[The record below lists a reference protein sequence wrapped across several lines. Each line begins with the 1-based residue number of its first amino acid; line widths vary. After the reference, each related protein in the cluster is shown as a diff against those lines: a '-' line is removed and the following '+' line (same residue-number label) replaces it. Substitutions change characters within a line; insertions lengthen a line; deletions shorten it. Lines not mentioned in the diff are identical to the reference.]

1 MMLDA
6 LFQPVSARINE
17 PQSLISTSIPCQYWY
32 ENAWY
37 NLVPLDGTKPGAY
50 KSSGGGS
57 TAYYQFCQQMN
68 TNSTGIPA
76 SCANDLNK
84 YADVVSPNS
93 TCSPLSTDSKESITM
108 MPDGYKNTASPAG
121 TNSTLGI

>member
-1 MMLDA
+1 MLDA

-37 NLVPLDGTKPGAY
+37 NLVPLDGTKPEAY
-50 KSSGGGS
+50 KSAGSGS

-68 TNSTGIPA
+68 TNPTGIPA
-76 SCANDLNK
+76 SCANELNK

-93 TCSPLSTDSKESITM
+93 TCAALSTDSKESITM
-108 MPDGYKNTASPAG
+108 MADGYKNIASPAG